1 MNILALDLGNKFRF
15 AVYKDGNV
23 SFGSHRLS
31 CKGFWTRFLKF
42 RTWLLGIIKQ
52 NQIELVCFERV
63 YRNKSQAAPMPKDL
77 NIVVNRHV
85 SMLSAICSELGVKCK
100 GFSVGSIKKYITG
113 GNKTKENMLSQAVP
127 GCQAAPGRNVLGISG
142 KRRASALRGLLLLGK
157 NSGKNCVK
165 KCDKN
170 ISRVLRNQRLERVS
184 YPRGFSSVRIF
195 SKVDRNKNKS
205 NASKI
210 IKIKN
215 LSRHLNDIED
225 GCND

>member
-42 RTWLLGIIKQ
+42 RTWLLEIIKQ

-77 NIVVNRHV
+77 NIAVKRHA

-100 GFSVGSIKKYITG
+100 GFSESFIKKYITE
-113 GNKTKENMLSQAVP
+113 GNKTKENMLSQAV
-127 GCQAAPGRNVLGISG
+127 PGRNVLGISG
-142 KRRASALRGLLLLGK
+142 KRRASAIRGLLLLGK
-157 NSGKNCVK
+157 NSGKNFGKSVIK
-165 KCDKN
+165 IPRGSFVIN
-170 ISRVLRNQRLERVS
+170 GLSGFSAPVASLASEFFQRLTV
-184 YPRGFSSVRIF
+184 
-195 SKVDRNKNKS
+195 
-205 NASKI
+205 
-210 IKIKN
+210 IKINPMLQK
-215 LSRHLNDIED
+215 L
-225 GCND
+225 

>member
-15 AVYKDGNV
+15 AVYKDGSV

-42 RTWLLGIIKQ
+42 RAWLLEIIKQ

-63 YRNKSQAAPMPKDL
+63 YRNNRKATHMSKDL
-77 NIVVNRHV
+77 NIVMKRHA

-100 GFSVGSIKKYITG
+100 GFSESSIKKYITG
-113 GNKTKENMLSQAVP
+113 GNKTKENILSQAVP
-127 GCQAAPGRNVLGISG
+127 GRQALNIAV
-142 KRRASALRGLLLLGK
+142 KRHASTLRGLLLCSK
-157 NSGKNCVK
+157 NSEKNRVK

-170 ISRVLRNQRLERVS
+170 TSRVLRNQRFERVS

>member
-1 MNILALDLGNKFRF
+1 MNILALVLGNKFRF
-15 AVYKDGNV
+15 AVYKDGKI

-31 CKGFWTRFLKF
+31 RKGFWTRFLKF
-42 RTWLLGIIKQ
+42 RAWLLEIIKQ

-77 NIVVNRHV
+77 NIAVKRHA

-100 GFSVGSIKKYITG
+100 GFSVCSIKKYITG

-127 GCQAAPGRNVLGISG
+127 GREALNIAV
-142 KRRASALRGLLLLGK
+142 KRHASTLRGLLLCSK
-157 NSGKNCVK
+157 NSEKNRVK

-170 ISRVLRNQRLERVS
+170 ASRVLHNQRVERVS
-184 YPRGFSSVRIF
+184 SPREFSSVRIF

>member
-15 AVYKDGNV
+15 AVYKDGSV

-42 RTWLLGIIKQ
+42 RTWLLEIIKQ

-77 NIVVNRHV
+77 NIAVKRHA

-100 GFSVGSIKKYITG
+100 GFSVCSIKKYITG

-127 GCQAAPGRNVLGISG
+127 ERNVLGISG
-142 KRRASALRGLLLLGK
+142 RRRVSALRGLLLLGK
-157 NSGKNCVK
+157 NSGKNCGK

-170 ISRVLRNQRLERVS
+170 TSRVLRNQRFERVS

-195 SKVDRNKNKS
+195 SKVDRDKNKS